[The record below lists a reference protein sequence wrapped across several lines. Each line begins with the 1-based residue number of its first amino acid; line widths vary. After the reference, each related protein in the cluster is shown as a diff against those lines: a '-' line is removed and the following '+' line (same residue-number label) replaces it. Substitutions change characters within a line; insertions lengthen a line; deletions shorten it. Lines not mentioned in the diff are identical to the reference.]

1 MRRVCVAVG
10 WALVAFIL
18 WASLTPSPPSIDF
31 GIEQADK
38 LGHAGA
44 YAASMF
50 WFAQLYVRGAVRL
63 RYALGLVA
71 LGIVLEFI
79 QGHVGRDFEVA
90 DMVADAIGVA
100 LGWLAALAIR
110 LRIPAD

>member
-1 MRRVCVAVG
+1 MRRACIAVG

-18 WASLTPSPPSIDF
+18 WASLTPSPPKIDF

-44 YAASMF
+44 YAATMF

-63 RYALGLVA
+63 RYALGLIV
-71 LGIVLEFI
+71 LGIALEFI